1 MNQESQTGSETRSF
15 LATTNPSELD
25 WFEFVNRYGPRL
37 LKWCRQRGLGREASE
52 CVTQDVLSRLSK
64 ALKSFSYE
72 GNSFRGWLYGVTR
85 NAIADY
91 RKTWQRG
98 DVQFMDAAETL
109 LESADNLIEEIVSSD
124 IQQISEERT
133 RGKVT
138 LRQWETYVLRQ
149 HQRCEYA
156 EIAERLQVSEETAQN
171 YVSIV
176 KSTLLAEIEKLRDGE
191 ME

>member
-1 MNQESQTGSETRSF
+1 MDKESQTGSETRSF
-15 LATTNPSELD
+15 LATTDPSELE

-37 LKWCRQRGLGREASE
+37 LKWCRQRGLEREASE

-85 NAIADY
+85 NAITDY
-91 RKTWQRG
+91 RAMWQRG

-109 LESADNLIEEIVSSD
+109 LESADNLVEEIVSSD
-124 IQQISEERT
+124 IEQIAEERT
-133 RGKVT
+133 RVKVT
-138 LRQWETYVLRQ
+138 TRQWETYVLRER
-149 HQRCEYA
+149 QRCEYSD
-156 EIAERLQVSEETAQN
+156 IADRLKISEETAQN

-176 KSTLLAEIEKLRDGE
+176 KTTLLAEIERLRDGGIE
-191 ME
+191 